1 MRGWIKL
8 LATCLFI
15 VPGLAFAQCVSLT
28 GGAYTQN
35 FDTLSNTAG
44 STTNNLTIT
53 GWFMTEAGGGA
64 RDNEQYAVDTG
75 ASNTGDTFSYG
86 AAAATER
93 AIGSLRSGTLI
104 STYGACFTNNTGSTL
119 SSLDIAYVG
128 EEWRLGT
135 AARTDQINFEYSTN
149 STDLVTGTWTGVAA
163 LNFVTPDTATTGA
176 KNGNA
181 VASRTAKSS
190 TISSL
195 SIANG
200 ATFWIRWTDTD
211 ATGADDGLAVD
222 DFSITAGAV
231 SATPNLSINDV
242 TVIEGNAGTTTASFT
257 VSLSLPAPV
266 GGVTFDIAT
275 ADGTATTVNN
285 DYVGNSLTSQ
295 TIPAG
300 SSTYSFSVLINGDT
314 TLEPNETYFVN
325 VTNVAGATVIDGQ
338 GAGSITN
345 DDFAITEIH
354 AIQGSGATSP
364 LVGSSVTTRGV
375 VTGLRNNGFFLQ
387 TADADV
393 DANPATSQGIFVF
406 TSSAPTVAVG
416 NLALV
421 TGTIAEFVPASSNQ
435 LPLTE
440 LTSPVVN
447 AVLSSGNP
455 MPASITLTSAD
466 ANAAS
471 ALDSLEKYEGMR
483 VTASLTVVAPAAGN
497 INEANATST
506 GTGVF
511 YGVLPG
517 VGRPFR
523 EKGISVLDTYTIPPG
538 VDTWDSNPERIRV
551 QSTGFGGVAM
561 NANVGD
567 TLSNISG
574 VLDYGFGAYTLV
586 PYSGQT
592 YTTVTV
598 PTPVSTADPEE
609 FTVAGFNLL
618 RFFDSAN
625 DPAVSDPVLTATALN
640 NRLGKTANAI
650 CEYVKTPDI
659 LGVVE
664 VENLGVLQRLADT
677 INNGAVTGGA
687 TVASCNSAPNY
698 VPYLFEGNDVGGI
711 DVGFLVSTKIV
722 DGGSTPRVEVLSVV
736 QENKDELFTNV
747 DSSTALLNDRP
758 TLRLQAVVHHANG
771 ASYPV
776 TVLINHLRS
785 LSGVNDTTAGSNGWA
800 TDGERIRA
808 KRLKQAESLAA
819 LIQARQLADPN
830 EKIMLLGDFNA
841 FEFSDGYVDS
851 MGIITGQETAAG
863 TVVNHSGF
871 VVSTPL
877 TNMTTV
883 SAPSDKYSFSFDGS
897 SQSLDHA
904 VVNEA
909 LLMDAGIR
917 SEHARINSDFAE
929 ILFGVYTQST
939 PGIYDVPTRVSD
951 HDPVVLYVKPK
962 AFVDVDLAVSVN
974 NPDATL
980 NSGNTT
986 TFTVDANNLDQA
998 VAVDNAQLSIVLDA
1012 AISGVN
1018 VVAPAGWTCGAP
1030 VLAAASTTIDCS
1042 ATSFAAAGNASFS
1055 VAVPVA
1061 ANFPTSDLTLSAAI
1075 SADQSDTAN
1084 TNNIAS
1090 DTVSII
1096 GQTANLAIRA
1106 RGPSS
1111 VNVGVK
1117 ARINVVVDNYGPDA
1131 ASNVAVAI
1139 TTNAPSSAFKIAAPA
1154 GWTCNLDG
1162 AYPTARFLC
1171 NITDSSPLAVG
1182 NRPEFV
1188 LTFTAP
1194 ASMASTNLIVGTG
1207 VSSDTADANIGNNED
1222 SYSLLV
1228 NVVRRIGPPST
1239 PSN

>member
-1 MRGWIKL
+1 
-8 LATCLFI
+8 
-15 VPGLAFAQCVSLT
+15 
-28 GGAYTQN
+28 
-35 FDTLSNTAG
+35 
-44 STTNNLTIT
+44 
-53 GWFMTEAGGGA
+53 
-64 RDNEQYAVDTG
+64 
-75 ASNTGDTFSYG
+75 
-86 AAAATER
+86 
-93 AIGSLRSGTLI
+93 
-104 STYGACFTNNTGSTL
+104 
-119 SSLDIAYVG
+119 
-128 EEWRLGT
+128 
-135 AARTDQINFEYSTN
+135 
-149 STDLVTGTWTGVAA
+149 
-163 LNFVTPDTATTGA
+163 
-176 KNGNA
+176 
-181 VASRTAKSS
+181 
-190 TISSL
+190 
-195 SIANG
+195 
-200 ATFWIRWTDTD
+200 
-211 ATGADDGLAVD
+211 
-222 DFSITAGAV
+222 
-231 SATPNLSINDV
+231 
-242 TVIEGNAGTTTASFT
+242 
-257 VSLSLPAPV
+257 
-266 GGVTFDIAT
+266 
-275 ADGTATTVNN
+275 
-285 DYVGNSLTSQ
+285 
-295 TIPAG
+295 
-300 SSTYSFSVLINGDT
+300 
-314 TLEPNETYFVN
+314 
-325 VTNVAGATVIDGQ
+325 
-338 GAGSITN
+338 
-345 DDFAITEIH
+345 
-354 AIQGSGATSP
+354 
-364 LVGSSVTTRGV
+364 
-375 VTGLRNNGFFLQ
+375 
-387 TADADV
+387 
-393 DANPATSQGIFVF
+393 
-406 TSSAPTVAVG
+406 
-416 NLALV
+416 
-421 TGTIAEFVPASSNQ
+421 
-435 LPLTE
+435 
-440 LTSPVVN
+440 
-447 AVLSSGNP
+447 
-455 MPASITLTSAD
+455 
-466 ANAAS
+466 
-471 ALDSLEKYEGMR
+471 
-483 VTASLTVVAPAAGN
+483 
-497 INEANATST
+497 
-506 GTGVF
+506 
-511 YGVLPG
+511 
-517 VGRPFR
+517 
-523 EKGISVLDTYTIPPG
+523 
-538 VDTWDSNPERIRV
+538 
-551 QSTGFGGVAM
+551 
-561 NANVGD
+561 
-567 TLSNISG
+567 
-574 VLDYGFGAYTLV
+574 
-586 PYSGQT
+586 
-592 YTTVTV
+592 
-598 PTPVSTADPEE
+598 
-609 FTVAGFNLL
+609 
-618 RFFDSAN
+618 
-625 DPAVSDPVLTATALN
+625 
-640 NRLGKTANAI
+640 
-650 CEYVKTPDI
+650 
-659 LGVVE
+659 
-664 VENLGVLQRLADT
+664 
-677 INNGAVTGGA
+677 
-687 TVASCNSAPNY
+687 
-698 VPYLFEGNDVGGI
+698 
-711 DVGFLVSTKIV
+711 
-722 DGGSTPRVEVLSVV
+722 
-736 QENKDELFTNV
+736 
-747 DSSTALLNDRP
+747 
-758 TLRLQAVVHHANG
+758 
-771 ASYPV
+771 
-776 TVLINHLRS
+776 
-785 LSGVNDTTAGSNGWA
+785 
-800 TDGERIRA
+800 
-808 KRLKQAESLAA
+808 
-819 LIQARQLADPN
+819 LADPN

-962 AFVDVDLAVSVN
+962 AFVDVDLAVSVS

-998 VAVDNAQLSIVLDA
+998 VAVDNAQLSMVLDA

>member
-44 STTNNLTIT
+44 STTNNLTVS
-53 GWFMTEAGGGA
+53 GWFMTESGGGA
-64 RDNEQYAVDTG
+64 RDNEQYAGDTG
-75 ASNTGDTFSYG
+75 ASTTGDTYSYG

-93 AIGSLRSGTLI
+93 ALGSLRSGTLI
-104 STYGACFTNNTGSTL
+104 STFGACFTNNTGSTL
-119 SSLDIAYVG
+119 SSLDLAYTG
-128 EEWRLGT
+128 EQWRLGT

-149 STDLVTGTWTGVAA
+149 ATDLVTGTWTGVAA

-181 VASRTAKSS
+181 VASRTAKSN

-200 ATFWIRWTDTD
+200 ATFWIRWSDAD

-222 DFSITAGAV
+222 DFSLTAGVV

-257 VSLSLPAPV
+257 VSLSVPAPV
-266 GGVTFDIAT
+266 GGVTFDIT
-275 ADGTATTVNN
+275 TLDNTATLANN
-285 DYVGNSLTSQ
+285 DFIPEFRSSQ

-300 SSTYSFSVLINGDT
+300 ATSYAFDVPVVGDT
-314 TLEPNETYFVN
+314 TLEPNETYFVEVRN
-325 VTNVAGATVIDGQ
+325 VVGATVIDNQ
-338 GAGSITN
+338 GLGTITN

-354 AIQGSGATSP
+354 AIQGSGTTSP
-364 LVGSSVTTRGV
+364 MVGSSVTTRGV
-375 VTGLRNNGFFLQ
+375 VTGLRSNGFFLQ

-416 NLALV
+416 NLILV

-483 VTASLTVVAPAAGN
+483 VIASLTVVAPAAGN

-523 EKGISVLDTYTIPPG
+523 EKGISVLDTYAIPPG

-586 PYSGQT
+586 PYSGQA

-598 PTPVSTADPEE
+598 PTPVSTADQEE

-625 DPAVSDPVLTATALN
+625 DPATSDPVLTATALN

-687 TVASCNSAPNY
+687 TVASCDSAPSY
-698 VPYLFEGNDVGGI
+698 VPYLVEGNDVGGI
-711 DVGFLVSTKIV
+711 DVGFLISTKIV
-722 DGGSTPRVEVLSVV
+722 DGGSTPRVEVLSIV
-736 QENKDELFTNV
+736 QENAGETYTNPATNTQ
-747 DSSTALLNDRP
+747 DILNDRP
-758 TLRLQAVVHHANG
+758 TLRLQAIVHHANG

-776 TVLINHLRS
+776 TVMINHLRS
-785 LSGVNDTTAGSNGWA
+785 LSGVNDPV
-800 TDGERIRA
+800 DGVRIRA

-962 AFVDVDLAVSVN
+962 AFVDVDLAVSVS

-998 VAVDNAQLSIVLDA
+998 VAVDNAQLSMVLDA

>member
-8 LATCLFI
+8 LAASVFLM
-15 VPGLAFAQCVSLT
+15 PGLAFAQCVSLT

-44 STTNNLTIT
+44 STTNNLTVA
-53 GWFMTEAGGGA
+53 GWFMTETGGGA

-75 ASNTGDTFSYG
+75 SSTTGDTYSYG
-86 AAAATER
+86 SAASTDR
-93 AIGSLRSGTLI
+93 ALGGLRSGTLI
-104 STYGACFTNNTGSTL
+104 PVVGACFTNNTGAAL
-119 SSLDIAYVG
+119 SSLDVAYTG
-128 EEWRLGT
+128 EQWRLGT
-135 AARTDQINFEYSTN
+135 AARTDQINFEFSTN

-163 LNFVTPDTATTGA
+163 LNFVTPDTVTTGA

-181 VASRTAKSS
+181 AADRTAKSS

-195 SIANG
+195 NIANG

-211 ATGADDGLAVD
+211 ASGADDGLSID
-222 DFSITAGAV
+222 DFSLTAGTV

-242 TVIEGNAGTTTASFT
+242 TIVEGNAGTTTATFT
-257 VSLSLPAPV
+257 VSLSAPAPA

-275 ADGTATTVNN
+275 ANNTATTANN
-285 DYVGNSLTSQ
+285 DYVAKSLTTQ

-300 SSTYSFSVLINGDT
+300 SSTYSFDVLVNGDT
-314 TLEPNETYFVN
+314 TLEPNESYFVN
-325 VTNVAGATVIDGQ
+325 ITNVVGATVLDGQ
-338 GAGSITN
+338 GSGGITN

-354 AIQGSGATSP
+354 SIQGSGATSP
-364 LVGSSVTTRGV
+364 LVGSSVTTRGI
-375 VTGLRNNGFFLQ
+375 VTGLRSNGFFMQ
-387 TADADV
+387 TTDADS

-406 TSSAPTVAVG
+406 TSVAPTVAAG
-416 NLALV
+416 NLILV
-421 TGTIAEFVPASSNQ
+421 TGTVVEFIPSSSNQ
-435 LPLTE
+435 LALTE
-440 LTSPVVN
+440 LTSPVIN
-447 AVLSSGNP
+447 AVLSSGNALP
-455 MPASITLTSAD
+455 TSITLTSAD

-471 ALDSLEKYEGMR
+471 PLTSLERYEGMR

-523 EKGISVLDTYTIPPG
+523 EKGISVLDTFATPVGID
-538 VDTWDSNPERIRV
+538 VWDSNPERIRV

-561 NANVGD
+561 NASVGD

-592 YTTVTV
+592 YTAVTV
-598 PTPVSTADPEE
+598 PTPVSTAEAEE

-618 RFFDSAN
+618 RFFDSVN
-625 DPAVSDPVLTATALN
+625 DPAVSDPVLTTTALN

-664 VENLGVLQRLADT
+664 VENLSVLQSLATT
-677 INNGAVTGGA
+677 INNGQVAGG
-687 TVASCNSAPNY
+687 VPVSSCNSAPNY
-698 VPYLFEGNDVGGI
+698 VPYLVEGNDVGGI

-722 DGGSTPRVEVLSVV
+722 DGGTTPRVEVLSVT
-736 QENKDELFTNV
+736 QENKNELLTNP
-747 DSSTALLNDRP
+747 DSSTSLLNDRP
-758 TLRLQAVVHHANG
+758 TLRLQAIVHHANG

-785 LSGVNDTTAGSNGWA
+785 LSGVNDTAAGSNGWA
-800 TDGERIRA
+800 TNGERIRG

-819 LIQARQLADPN
+819 LIQARQLANPN

-863 TVVNHSGF
+863 TVVNRSGF

-883 SAPSDKYSFSFDGS
+883 SAPADKYSFSFDGS

-917 SEHARINSDFAE
+917 SEHARLNSDFAE
-929 ILFGVYTQST
+929 ILFGVYTQT
-939 PGIYDVPTRVSD
+939 VAGVYDVPARVSD

-962 AFVDVDLAVSVN
+962 AFVDVDLGVAVS
-974 NPDATL
+974 NPDTTVNA
-980 NSGNTT
+980 GNTT
-986 TFTVDANNLDQA
+986 TFTVDASNLDES
-998 VAVDNAQLSIVLDA
+998 VAVDNARVSFVFDA
-1012 AISGVN
+1012 AISGVSITT
-1018 VVAPAGWTCGAP
+1018 PSGWTCTAP
-1030 VLAAASTTIDCS
+1030 VVAAASTTIDCS
-1042 ATSFAAAGNASFS
+1042 ALTFAATAQSSFT
-1055 VAVPVA
+1055 VAVPVPL
-1061 ANFPTSDLTLSAAI
+1061 NFPDGDLNLSATI
-1075 SADQSDTAN
+1075 SADQSDTASE
-1084 TNNIAS
+1084 NNISS
-1090 DTVSII
+1090 DFVTVIA
-1096 GQTANLAIRA
+1096 QKANLAIRA
-1106 RGPSS
+1106 RGPSTI
-1111 VNVGVK
+1111 NVGLK
-1117 ARINVVVDNYGPDA
+1117 ARINIVVNNYGPDA
-1131 ASNVAVAI
+1131 ARNVAVAI
-1139 TTNAPSSAFKIAAPA
+1139 TTNAPASNFKIAAPA
-1154 GWTCNLDG
+1154 GWTCALDG

-1171 NITDSSPLAVG
+1171 SIAGGSPLAVG
-1182 NRPEFV
+1182 NRPEFI

-1194 ASMASTNLIVGTG
+1194 ASMASTNLIIGTG
-1207 VSSDTADANIGNNED
+1207 ISSDTVDANINNNED
-1222 SYSLLV
+1222 SYSLFI
-1228 NVVRRIGPPST
+1228 NRVRTIGL
-1239 PSN
+1239 PSNPSN